1 MYDASAVLAALD
13 RNALPVLLLCGFAML
28 CNYAWFL
35 AAVRQGL
42 RDRSVPIP
50 VFCTLFWLVGDA
62 SMVLR
67 YELWF
72 REIGHWYV
80 KLFWLA
86 LVFTVACE
94 LVFLWLT
101 LRFGRVELA
110 PRLSQGAFSAV
121 LLVGIAVMAVAFETL
136 KRWISDPLYVN
147 YFHLANLAGP
157 AFGAGL
163 WLRRGTRAGTTPFV
177 WAVYALMV
185 ASWSLACGLWYG
197 PPFAEPGF
205 LLLYATST
213 LGAAGLAMTVRR
225 LPPPPA

>member
-1 MYDASAVLAALD
+1 MYDAGAVLAALD
-13 RNALPVLLLCGFAML
+13 RNAWPVIALCGFAML
-28 CNYAWFL
+28 CNYTWFL

-42 RDRSVPIP
+42 RDRVVPMP

-72 REIGHWYV
+72 HEIGHWYV

-86 LVFTVACE
+86 LVLTVACE
-94 LVFLWLT
+94 LVFLQLT
-101 LRFGRVELA
+101 LRFGRAELA
-110 PRLSQGAFSAV
+110 PRFGQRAFAASLLAGA
-121 LLVGIAVMAVAFETL
+121 AVMAVAFETL
-136 KRWISDPLYVN
+136 KGLIGDPLYVN

-157 AFGAGL
+157 AFGGAL
-163 WLRRGTRAGTTPFV
+163 WMRRGTRAGTTPFI
-177 WAVYALMV
+177 WGAYALMV
-185 ASWSLACGLWYG
+185 ASWSIACALWYG

-213 LGAAGLAMTVRR
+213 LGALALAVVLRR
-225 LPPPPA
+225 LPPAPA